1 MDMVYHK
8 PSLNSF
14 CKFWK
19 EMYGQSGQ
27 VLISRERGRNLARIN
42 ETPLTPSAT
51 SYVAYLYRI
60 KKADSLYKFAN
71 VLIHGS
77 VPVFVRP
84 DNTVDPGENWVLY
97 KPMNDTSLVES
108 PQDTAAENKRNLS
121 QKERRLGQDCDPAV
135 PAVKDPWDISGKF
148 GKPPKGD
155 TWAGCAAAKKVS
167 EDCQTKSIPLTLT
180 TGGLFAKEDSPP
192 HCGHKGAT
200 LETTKYGGGSV
211 GFEWEV
217 GDAEIGGDVD
227 WSGGST
233 RGYTWPGNVYPE
245 HNPDGVEECGTC
257 IAWYM
262 QTKMC
267 YQKWTYGKHV
277 MIGYGGYYSS
287 DCFDNQKVLKAK
299 DRYGPSMSTPCNRP
313 GPC

>member
-19 EMYGQSGQ
+19 EMYGQSGE
-27 VLISRERGRNLARIN
+27 VLISREGGRNLARIN

-77 VPVFVRP
+77 VPVFIRP

-108 PQDTAAENKRNLS
+108 HQDTAAENEWNLS
-121 QKERRLGQDCDPAV
+121 QKERRLGQHCDPAV
-135 PAVKDPWDISGKF
+135 PPVKDPWDISHKF
-148 GKPPKGD
+148 GKPPRAD
-155 TWAGCAAAKKVS
+155 TWAGCAAARIVS
-167 EDCQTKSIPLTLT
+167 EDCQTKSVPLTR
-180 TGGLFAKEDSPP
+180 

-200 LETTKYGGGSV
+200 LETTEYSSSSI

-217 GDAEIGGDVD
+217 GDVEIGGDVD

-233 RGYTWPGNVYPE
+233 GGYTWPGNVYPE

-267 YQKWTYGKHV
+267 YQKWYYGKA
-277 MIGYGGYYSS
+277 IPRGFGGYMAF
-287 DCFDNQKVLKAK
+287 DCLNLYKVLKAG